1 MGIEEWAYLYG
12 NKGFQISNFGN
23 LRSLDRSV
31 MVTRNGTTYHA
42 YYQGKEITQRCSKEN
57 PHMFS
62 TIQYQENGKKVLMTV
77 YIHKA
82 VADHFVSK
90 PNHILLAEIEGKT
103 TCASHIIKD
112 YSNNRY
118 DNIMWKTMGEIIST
132 QPVRLADPTKSW
144 RTRRKI
150 YGKSGSKQK
159 TTIK

>member
-1 MGIEEWAYLYG
+1 MEVDKWKFLYG
-12 NKGFQISNFGN
+12 NKSFQISNMGVI
-23 LRSLDRSV
+23 RSV
-31 MVTRNGTTYHA
+31 DRTILVTRNGVTYPVHRP
-42 YYQGKEITQRCSKEN
+42 GMVLSQRCSKEN

-62 TIQYQENGKKVLMTV
+62 TIQYMENDEKILKTI

-90 PNHILLAEIEGKT
+90 PNHILLAEIEGKA
-103 TCASHIIKD
+103 TCASHIVKD

-118 DNIMWKTMGEIIST
+118 DNIMWKTMSEIIST

-159 TTIK
+159 NNN